1 MKPRLRVSFSGGRT
15 SAFMSI
21 WIKKN
26 LSHLYDIVFIFA
38 NTSWEDKDTL
48 RFVDEVDRRF
58 ELGVVWV
65 EAVVNLGR
73 KSCTHRVV
81 SYETAARNGEVFE
94 EVCAKY
100 GLPNQ
105 TFKLC
110 TRELKTNPM
119 DSYSRS
125 IGWKKGSYET
135 AIGIR
140 IDEMRR
146 VRKEAAKRDRI
157 VYPLVDW
164 IPTDKQDVLAFFEDF
179 DWNLQIPE
187 HDGNCVRCFKKS
199 DNKLLRG
206 YRENPASFAFPV
218 RLEQLYQNVGPNNV
232 PGPRKMYR
240 GFRSASELIAQF
252 DEADFTP
259 STGDGG
265 CSESCELYE
274 TEQLALSFQPPK
286 GGD

>member
-259 STGDGG
+259 PTGDGG

-274 TEQLALSFQPPK
+274 TEQPALSF
-286 GGD
+286 